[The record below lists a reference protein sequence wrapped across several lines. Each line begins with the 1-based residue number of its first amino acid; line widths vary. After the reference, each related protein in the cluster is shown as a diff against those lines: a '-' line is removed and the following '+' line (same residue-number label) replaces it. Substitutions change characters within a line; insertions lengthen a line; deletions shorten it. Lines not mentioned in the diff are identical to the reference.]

1 MKPFDEAK
9 LNQLLEFV
17 KNFQVK
23 EGRSPSIRQVMNAMN
38 FSSTSIAQR
47 YIKKLNERNLIERD
61 TFGKVIT
68 PTNLQAGKTIV
79 APLVGKVACG
89 TPILAQENIEG
100 LFKLPA
106 EIFGTERLMILRA
119 QGDSMTGVGI
129 NDGDLI
135 FSTITNDAK
144 NGDIVVA
151 LIDDSATVKRLY
163 KKKGYAILHPENP
176 KYEDIKTK
184 DLIIQGVVK
193 YVVRSL

>member
-1 MKPFDEAK
+1 MKQIDENK

-17 KNFQVK
+17 KNFQIK
-23 EGRSPSIRQVMNAMN
+23 EGRSPSIRQVANALN
-38 FSSTSIAQR
+38 ITSTATAQK
-47 YIKKLNERNLIERD
+47 YVKKLHERNLIERD
-61 TFGKVIT
+61 SFGKVIT
-68 PTNLQAGKTIV
+68 PVNLQAGKTIV

-100 LFKLPA
+100 LFKLPV

-119 QGDSMTGVGI
+119 QGDSMTGIGI

-184 DLIIQGVVK
+184 NLIIQGVVK